1 MAFSASL
8 STADLA
14 AFAGRLMSHLVP
26 DGTGHA
32 VTTAQVDT
40 ALQRIERCF
49 SAIHRKYYAEDD
61 RVAFDHLN
69 GDHLATFLYLLA
81 NTVHTG
87 GGDPAVATKLFSVNK
102 TLHGLDLFY
111 SVRMPEVFLLVHPVG
126 TVIGNAEYAD
136 ELVVYQN
143 CTIGSQD
150 GVYPR
155 FGTGVVLYSRT
166 SVLGGTVV
174 GDDVVFA
181 ANSFVIGAEIPAHSI
196 VVGQHPSHRVLPNP
210 HPVHDRIFAPPAR

>member
-14 AFAGRLMSHLVP
+14 AFAGRLMSNLVP
-26 DGTGHA
+26 DGTEHA
-32 VTTAQVDT
+32 VTTAQVDI

-49 SAIHRKYYAEDD
+49 SAIHRKYYAEGD

-81 NTVHTG
+81 NTVHAG
-87 GGDPAVATKLFSVNK
+87 DGDPAVATKLFSVNK

-111 SVRMPEVFLLVHPVG
+111 SVRMPDVFLLVHPVG
-126 TVIGNAEYAD
+126 TVIGNAEYSD

-155 FGTGVVLYSRT
+155 FGRGVVLYSRT

-181 ANSFVIGAEIPAHSI
+181 ANTFVIGAEIPSHSI
-196 VVGQHPSHRVLPNP
+196 VVGQHPSHRILPNP
-210 HPVHDRIFAPPAR
+210 QPVHERIFAPPAR